1 MVIFNKTVRVSKH
14 LISLSD
20 QLQQRYE
27 KVYVFY
33 IEIVLNGRIGYK
45 RYNYRSNLYILG
57 GDNPR
62 ISCNFASMKQ
72 ILSFLMT
79 ALAPITGMAQDFN
92 GGWTFRSNTQSEA
105 VAVTLPHDAQYAET
119 RTSDGDGGEAYFP
132 GGTYIY
138 EKIFNVPAEWVD
150 KHVTLHFDG
159 VYRNAV
165 VSINGKE
172 AGRQYYGYMPFDVC
186 LDGLLREGAN
196 SIRVDVDNSAQ
207 PNSRWYS
214 GAGIYRPVTLK
225 VQESKYIES
234 VKVTTL
240 GINPAVIRVE
250 TAHRGEKVHV
260 AIWDGDKKV
269 AETDGA
275 DVQMEIPGAK
285 LWDAEH
291 PNLYRAEVT
300 LDSGDR
306 VCEEF
311 GIRTLSWN
319 AEEGFL
325 VNGKSV
331 LLKGGCLH
339 HDNGVLA
346 AREYEDAA
354 LRKIAILKSFG
365 FNAVRISHNPA
376 SDEMLRACDRLGMYV
391 MDELWDMWFF
401 SKTAGDYSLW
411 WKDLYME
418 DIAAFVTRDYNHPS
432 VVMYSVG
439 NELSEPALEGG
450 IDYLEKIVSEM
461 HRLDVSRPLTAGANL
476 MILTM
481 TAMGQNIFAGDGGG
495 MLGGGGEGMTST
507 QYNEM
512 MATTGDRMNG
522 EFLTREET
530 EAIFNPFLNKLD
542 IAGYNYASV
551 RYPVEGDRN
560 PERVVVGSETF
571 MQDLPKNWNMVKQY
585 PFLIGDFMWTAWD
598 YLGEVGIG
606 AWSYEADA
614 MNFRKPFPWLLADT
628 GAFDIT
634 GYPSGEAF
642 RARATWEE
650 GKHAPYICVRPIE
663 DNELIKA
670 IWRGT
675 NTRPSWSWRGCEGR
689 PTQVEVFTNAKKVKL
704 YVNGKKVGTQA
715 VEDQLASFD
724 VPYAE
729 GEIKAVAI
737 YGWFSRRK
745 AVLKSATGDLRV
757 RIQAEKES
765 YSPGDLIYVD
775 VDIVGANGVV
785 ESKADAPLHL
795 QVEGADLLGFGSARP
810 RSSENF
816 LSGTYTPYYGHAQAV
831 LRASKAGPVTL
842 RVSSD
847 KYPEAVCQI
856 DIR

>member
-1 MVIFNKTVRVSKH
+1 MK
-14 LISLSD
+14 
-20 QLQQRYE
+20 

-33 IEIVLNGRIGYK
+33 INIVLNGCINYK
-45 RYNYRSNLYILG
+45 RYNYWSNLYIFATV
-57 GDNPR
+57 NSK
-62 ISCNFASMKQ
+62 ISCNFATMKQ
-72 ILSFLMT
+72 ILTFLMT
-79 ALAPITGMAQDFN
+79 ALAPVAGMTQDFN
-92 GGWTFRSNTQSEA
+92 GGWTFRSDTQSEA
-105 VAVTLPHDAQYAET
+105 VAVTLPHDAQYTET

-132 GGTYIY
+132 GGNYIY
-138 EKIFNVPAEWVD
+138 EKVFDAPAEWLE
-150 KHVTLHFDG
+150 KHVHLHFGG

-186 LDGLLREGAN
+186 LDGLLQEGAN
-196 SIRVDVDNSAQ
+196 IIRVDVDNSAQ

-214 GAGIYRPVTLK
+214 GAGIYRPVSLRI
-225 VQESKYIES
+225 QESKYIES
-234 VKVTTL
+234 VKVTTI
-240 GINPAVIRVE
+240 GISPAVIRVE
-250 TAHRGEKVHV
+250 TEHKGEKAHV
-260 AIWDGDKKV
+260 VIWDGEKKV
-269 AETDGA
+269 AEADGTD
-275 DVQMEIPGAK
+275 VSLEIPAAK

-300 LDSGDR
+300 LEGGDR

-311 GIRTLSWN
+311 GIRTLAWN
-319 AEEGFL
+319 AKEGFL

-354 LRKIAILKSFG
+354 LRKISLLKSFG

-376 SDEMLRACDRLGMYV
+376 SDELLRACDRLGMYV

-411 WKDLYME
+411 WKVRYME
-418 DIAAFVTRDYNHPS
+418 DIASFVARDYNHPS

-450 IDYLEKIVSEM
+450 IDYLEKIVTEM
-461 HRLDVSRPLTAGANL
+461 HHLDASRPLTAGANL

-481 TAMGQNIFAGDGGG
+481 TAMGQNIFAGDDGGMFGGG
-495 MLGGGGEGMTST
+495 DVGMTST

-512 MATTGDRMNG
+512 MANSGNRMNG

-530 EAIFNPFLNKLD
+530 EAIFNPFLNSLD
-542 IAGYNYASV
+542 IAGYNYASI
-551 RYPVEGDRN
+551 RYPIEGERN

-571 MQDLPKNWNMVKQY
+571 MQDLPKNWSMVKQY
-585 PFLIGDFMWTAWD
+585 PYLIGDFMWTAWD

-614 MNFRKPFPWLLADT
+614 MNFRKPFPWLLAGT

-663 DNELIKA
+663 DQELIKA

-675 NTRPSWSWRGCEGR
+675 NTRPSWSWRGCEGS

-704 YVNGKKVGTQA
+704 FINGKKVGTQI
-715 VEDQLASFD
+715 VENQLASFD
-724 VPYAE
+724 VNYAE
-729 GEIKAVAI
+729 GEIKAVAV
-737 YGWFSRRK
+737 YSWFSRRK

-757 RIQAEKES
+757 RMKAEKAH

-816 LSGTYTPYYGHAQAV
+816 LSGAYTPYYGHAQAV
-831 LRASKAGPVTL
+831 LRATEAGTVSLCVT
-842 RVSSD
+842 SE
-847 KYPEAVCQI
+847 KFPAAEARIEVQ
-856 DIR
+856 